1 MDFFFC
7 PSRRDIKH
15 CMLSASESCE
25 KIFTGDSGGIRTHD
39 LLLTSADV
47 LTTRPPSLPMASGR
61 FEPRIAAGTAID
73 INFDGIL
80 NIFSQDSESTEHTV
94 LNITSG
100 RAKIHHCDIHSP
112 TQDSIKIYKNW
123 FVKNSLNFH
132 QYTQFLFLFA
142 PFKVI

>member
-1 MDFFFC
+1 MEIKRVFNKPVFINFDGILRRGMNITMMDFC

-100 RAKIHHCDIHSP
+100 RAKIHHCHYVTSAYD
-112 TQDSIKIYKNW
+112 
-123 FVKNSLNFH
+123 
-132 QYTQFLFLFA
+132 
-142 PFKVI
+142 